1 MNKLSK
7 LKENSQRQF
16 NEFRNKIIKRDT
28 LLEIKTIIKHQ
39 IEIVELKISLT
50 EVKNSYKALEIVLTI
65 LKRELTTSKIKI

>member
-39 IEIVELKISLT
+39 IEIVELKISLI

>member
-1 MNKLSK
+1 MISGIKL
-7 LKENSQRQF
+7 
-16 NEFRNKIIKRDT
+16 IIKRDT
-28 LLEIKTIIKHQ
+28 LLEIKTIIKNQ

>member
-1 MNKLSK
+1 MSSGIKL
-7 LKENSQRQF
+7 
-16 NEFRNKIIKRDT
+16 IIKRDT
-28 LLEIKTIIKHQ
+28 LLEIKTIIKNQ

>member
-1 MNKLSK
+1 MKKLSK